1 MQGPGLGTGRREGV
15 GGGKRGGGRWG
26 GDGGSGEVRRVPWL
40 EGNKQRHSHAQE
52 EGEREGHL
60 EVWRDEKE
68 RHAAAVEERGV
79 GVERSEHEVQPVE
92 VSEQPPI
99 KTWSSSSAAAR
110 WRRAQRRLST
120 RDTQPPHV
128 STHHPSHTSARSIPA
143 VLVPLKQQPLKQQ
156 TLTAEAVRARADE
169 RQAMRQLEAARVMQ
183 EQMREALAAASRT
196 ARRKAAAAD
205 ERASEVASEAAAY
218 QHRLRH
224 AQTREESLR
233 DSLAMAKEEDVV
245 QHALVRRKEE
255 QLARVRKRLEALAKL
270 SRKQQ
275 QQQQGRARGLL
286 EGGLLA
292 SSLNAQTMLALVSL
306 AFLFGFLL
314 ACAWCKGRSHRPEIS
329 VSSRLPL

>member
-1 MQGPGLGTGRREGV
+1 
-15 GGGKRGGGRWG
+15 
-26 GDGGSGEVRRVPWL
+26 
-40 EGNKQRHSHAQE
+40 
-52 EGEREGHL
+52 
-60 EVWRDEKE
+60 
-68 RHAAAVEERGV
+68 
-79 GVERSEHEVQPVE
+79 
-92 VSEQPPI
+92 
-99 KTWSSSSAAAR
+99 
-110 WRRAQRRLST
+110 
-120 RDTQPPHV
+120 
-128 STHHPSHTSARSIPA
+128 
-143 VLVPLKQQPLKQQ
+143 
-156 TLTAEAVRARADE
+156 
-169 RQAMRQLEAARVMQ
+169 MQ